1 MRLRKTGKPRI
12 TEHDYVAQEFSLP
25 ARRSLVYLNLIMAV
39 LVKLMPFDK
48 VILVLRPDFVA
59 LTLLYWNIHQPQQAG
74 MGIAFLCG
82 LVMDVVD
89 TSMMGQH
96 AIAYCLMT
104 FFALILHRRLR
115 LFSAFRQ
122 IPAVLW
128 ILLLGQA
135 MIFLTGILAGTYIPE
150 WYFFLGSVTGALCW
164 PLFVF
169 LLGSFRKQRIEP
181 DEI

>member
-1 MRLRKTGKPRI
+1 MLATSGIGGVYPPGLPVGRVAHIEYDRSHKFARIICVPVAGVDRHRQVLVLIGSVPTPEISDNPESYAPQKTGKPRI

-39 LVKLMPFDK
+39 LVNLMPFDK

-89 TSMMGQH
+89 TSIMGQH

-104 FFALILHRRLR
+104 FL
-115 LFSAFRQ
+115 
-122 IPAVLW
+122 P
-128 ILLLGQA
+128 
-135 MIFLTGILAGTYIPE
+135 
-150 WYFFLGSVTGALCW
+150 
-164 PLFVF
+164 
-169 LLGSFRKQRIEP
+169 
-181 DEI
+181 

>member
-1 MRLRKTGKPRI
+1 MRPRKTGKPRI

-39 LVKLMPFDK
+39 LVNLMPFDK

-89 TSMMGQH
+89 TSIMGQH

-104 FFALILHRRLR
+104 FL
-115 LFSAFRQ
+115 
-122 IPAVLW
+122 P
-128 ILLLGQA
+128 
-135 MIFLTGILAGTYIPE
+135 
-150 WYFFLGSVTGALCW
+150 
-164 PLFVF
+164 
-169 LLGSFRKQRIEP
+169 
-181 DEI
+181 

>member
-1 MRLRKTGKPRI
+1 MRPRRTGKPRI
-12 TEHDYVAQEFSLP
+12 TVHDYVAQEFSLP
-25 ARRSLVYLNLIMAV
+25 ARRSLVYLSLIMAV
-39 LVKLMPFDK
+39 LVNLMPFDK
-48 VILVLRPDFVA
+48 VILVLRPDFIA

-74 MGIAFLCG
+74 MGIAFLSG
-82 LVMDVVD
+82 LVMDVID
-89 TSMMGQH
+89 TSIMGQH

-135 MIFLTGILAGTYIPE
+135 MVFLTGILAGTYIPE
-150 WYFFLGSVTGALCW
+150 WYFFLGSLTGALCW
-164 PLFVF
+164 PLFAF
-169 LLGSFRKQRIEP
+169 LLGNFRKQRIEP